1 MMGVISPYYVGYA
14 QTATSTTGTSTAAN
28 TQSNL
33 NTFSAKGSIS
43 SLVVKDGQTSLQFN
57 NQTSYILGGNW
68 MLEVISGNVT
78 DFGSWFTMV
87 HFDGTG
93 RHTMSLINFKP
104 YNTTTTANGD
114 NNNIVQLQG
123 NGSAT
128 IRGTVDVAENKE
140 IKWSNVNVQVSINN
154 YNAISISADNQQ
166 TQQHFNGQP
175 IRGIVD
181 TFMFG
186 FMKDHH
192 GSMMTPNK

>member
-1 MMGVISPYYVGYA
+1 MIGSSSSCYYAGYA

-43 SLVVKDGQTSLQFN
+43 SLVVKDGQTPLQFS

-78 DFGSWFTMV
+78 DFGAWFTMV

-93 RHTMSLINFKP
+93 RHVMSLINFKP
-104 YNTTTTANGD
+104 SNTTITTANGD

-128 IRGTVDVAENKE
+128 IRGQ
-140 IKWSNVNVQVSINN
+140 S
-154 YNAISISADNQQ
+154 
-166 TQQHFNGQP
+166 
-175 IRGIVD
+175 
-181 TFMFG
+181 
-186 FMKDHH
+186 
-192 GSMMTPNK
+192 